1 MQYAKRKWSFIMT
14 SDAKV
19 GLLLGLFFIF
29 VIAFIINGLPR
40 FRSDTNSNELTTM
53 ANSPNDSFIGSNER
67 KAQAAFRRE
76 IPVRT
81 RRESTEEVQEATR
94 DEGQVRYKRP
104 LSDGNVAVRGEPV
117 TATTE
122 DNVKTTTPSPVTN
135 RQTKANVRKRVKPD
149 LPKIYVV
156 QAGDN
161 LAKIAQ
167 KFYGAVRGNKTINVI
182 RIFEANRKLLKSPD
196 AVSVGQKLI
205 IPLLKDEGKSVF
217 NGGLFERIKST
228 VGNTRSSTKAP
239 TKTPVKTRPKPPAAQ
254 PSKQYV
260 VREGDN
266 LWRIANKQL
275 GDGER
280 FREIIKLNALED
292 EDYLTVGM
300 RLKIPIR

>member
-1 MQYAKRKWSFIMT
+1 MT

-53 ANSPNDSFIGSNER
+53 ANSPNDSYIGSNER
-67 KAQAAFRRE
+67 KARE
-76 IPVRT
+76 AILREKAVRIK
-81 RRESTEEVQEATR
+81 RESTEDAQEATR
-94 DEGQVRYKRP
+94 GGGDVRYKRP
-104 LSDGNVAVRGEPV
+104 FSEGNVAVKDEVV

-122 DNVKTTTPSPVTN
+122 NKVRPTSPDTNKEAKVNEPTT
-135 RQTKANVRKRVKPD
+135 VKPN

-156 QAGDN
+156 QDGDN

-167 KFYGAVRGNKTINVI
+167 KFYGAVKGNKTINVI
-182 RIFEANRKLLKSPD
+182 RIFEANSKVLKSPD
-196 AVSVGQKLI
+196 DVPAGQKLV
-205 IPLLKDEGKSVF
+205 IPLLKDEAKSVF
-217 NGGLFERIKST
+217 NGGLFERIKSI
-228 VGNTRSSTKAP
+228 GRTRSSTTTP
-239 TKTPVKTRPKPPAAQ
+239 TKTPARPRPKPPSAQ

-260 VREGDN
+260 VREDDN
-266 LWRIANKQL
+266 LWRIAAKQL

-292 EDYLTVGM
+292 EDYLTVGQ
-300 RLKIPIR
+300 RLRIPVR

>member
-1 MQYAKRKWSFIMT
+1 MT

-53 ANSPNDSFIGSNER
+53 ANSPNDSYIGSNER

-76 IPVRT
+76 RPVRN
-81 RRESTEEVQEATR
+81 RRESVTEAQEATG
-94 DEGQVRYKRP
+94 DEGKFRYKRP
-104 LSDGNVAVRGEPV
+104 LSEGNVAVKDKQV
-117 TATTE
+117 TATTQ
-122 DNVKTTTPSPVTN
+122 DKVKPTSPAPDADKE
-135 RQTKANVRKRVKPD
+135 TKVDVEKQVKPD

-156 QAGDN
+156 QDGDS

-167 KFYGAVRGNKTINVI
+167 KFYGAVKGNKTINVI

-196 AVSVGQKLI
+196 DIGVGQKLV
-205 IPLLKDEGKSVF
+205 IPLLKDEAESVF
-217 NGGLFERIKST
+217 SGSLFERIKST
-228 VGNTRSSTKAP
+228 IGIKPSSAESP
-239 TKTPVKTRPKPPAAQ
+239 TVSRPKPPSAQ

-266 LWRIANKQL
+266 LWRIAAKQL

-292 EDYLTVGM
+292 EDYLTVGQ
-300 RLKIPIR
+300 RLRIPVQ